1 MALTDLDEYLIH
13 QTGDTLDSPEGGN
26 PDFVDRLYVG
36 CHSPDGNVHLAV
48 GLGAYPNK
56 NIMDGY
62 IILRHGSNQ
71 HNIRVSRHLQS
82 DRALTEIGPLRIKVL
97 EPHKRW
103 GVYLD
108 ENDFGIRCTV
118 EFHRRVPPF
127 LCPKLVIPGG
137 VVSQGHYFQ
146 TGRFSGSIDLHGES
160 IDVGDYVGVR
170 DRSWGVRGGGKGGAK
185 GFFHL
190 WCHAHFPGFSISLL
204 QVELGQNQV
213 MLSDAVISNDDGSII
228 PIVGIRH
235 RIEFYP
241 GTRSPKTMKLLLT
254 DGLGKERIL
263 SAEVISPAM
272 YLNGGGYNRPAED
285 RGPLSIEGDCW
296 DVSEPVGIDSPR
308 FGNVEPIARF
318 SMGGES
324 GVGILESSWNRDDD
338 YLYQPS
344 F

>member
-108 ENDFGIRCTV
+108 ETDFGIRSSV

-127 LCPKLVIPGG
+127 LCQ
-137 VVSQGHYFQ
+137 SA
-146 TGRFSGSIDLHGES
+146 GS
-160 IDVGDYVGVR
+160 
-170 DRSWGVRGGGKGGAK
+170 
-185 GFFHL
+185 
-190 WCHAHFPGFSISLL
+190 
-204 QVELGQNQV
+204 
-213 MLSDAVISNDDGSII
+213 M
-228 PIVGIRH
+228 
-235 RIEFYP
+235 
-241 GTRSPKTMKLLLT
+241 
-254 DGLGKERIL
+254 
-263 SAEVISPAM
+263 
-272 YLNGGGYNRPAED
+272 
-285 RGPLSIEGDCW
+285 
-296 DVSEPVGIDSPR
+296 
-308 FGNVEPIARF
+308 
-318 SMGGES
+318 
-324 GVGILESSWNRDDD
+324 
-338 YLYQPS
+338 
-344 F
+344 